1 MRQIPWLRSGKA
13 AFVFPIIFALFLG
26 LCFTPLVTYS
36 AMALYFL
43 AVPALCMALFLAGRL
58 PAYGCFVLCLGMFY
72 ALLGLD
78 GVCAGC
84 VYLLPAFLTMHVLSA
99 KRVPFPLSAICMTA
113 ALVLSQVAIYV
124 FLQARFEHNAYRALA
139 EAAAQAFRAEGELG
153 DAALIMLNRAGL
165 LPISSDF
172 EGSTAL
178 NPLGGLSDAAR
189 EDLLG
194 SLQAYI
200 IAYLSV
206 FVPSMISGMSI
217 YEGALSVYGAARC
230 EEAALRGQDP
240 FQKGDSL
247 SLQVPPVRTWHLP
260 RGWGWK
266 IGVFAVGFLLVRLEN
281 QTVQLL
287 GRVLMEVFTAVF
299 TLQGIALVNDVQAK
313 RGHRKWARIL
323 APALLLLIA
332 PSALWILGCADQ
344 IMDIRGLRS
353 AGDADENKEL

>member
-189 EDLLG
+189 GDL
-194 SLQAYI
+194 
-200 IAYLSV
+200 
-206 FVPSMISGMSI
+206 
-217 YEGALSVYGAARC
+217 
-230 EEAALRGQDP
+230 
-240 FQKGDSL
+240 
-247 SLQVPPVRTWHLP
+247 
-260 RGWGWK
+260 
-266 IGVFAVGFLLVRLEN
+266 
-281 QTVQLL
+281 
-287 GRVLMEVFTAVF
+287 
-299 TLQGIALVNDVQAK
+299 
-313 RGHRKWARIL
+313 
-323 APALLLLIA
+323 
-332 PSALWILGCADQ
+332 
-344 IMDIRGLRS
+344 
-353 AGDADENKEL
+353 